1 MNRLEINHTP
11 PPCGKPAGRRTKNQI
26 TMTERINKEEYLA
39 IYDFLREERCPFE
52 ITRPDSNEFYGDLL
66 PKGKLIVFKNESDL
80 EFPGA
85 IEVIQR
91 IRRLDLS
98 ALTTEHLPFSFRPFF
113 NLEEL
118 SFDGSGFRTIPIGF
132 NALPKLKYLNLS
144 RLNLWDFPKLDG
156 LKNLEVLALR
166 GVKARDFFFDDMFS
180 GLTKLRVLDLQFG
193 RLDNFSFFKSLKGLK
208 HLEYVDLRGA
218 DLSKVDKTNSLP
230 DLDCE
235 ILTGLNFL

>member
-1 MNRLEINHTP
+1 M
-11 PPCGKPAGRRTKNQI
+11 K
-26 TMTERINKEEYLA
+26 ERIEKEEYLA
-39 IYDFLREERCPFE
+39 IYDFLRKERCPFE

-66 PKGKLIVFKNESDL
+66 PKGNLSVFKKKLSKSDF
-80 EFPGA
+80 EFFGA
-85 IEVIQR
+85 MEVIKK

-98 ALTTEHLPFSFRPFF
+98 GLTTEHLPFSFRPFF

-208 HLEYVDLRGA
+208 NLEYVDLRGA

-235 ILTGLNFL
+235 ILLGMNFDRK

>member
-1 MNRLEINHTP
+1 
-11 PPCGKPAGRRTKNQI
+11 
-26 TMTERINKEEYLA
+26 MTERINKEEYLA

-66 PKGKLIVFKNESDL
+66 PKGNLSVFKKKLSKSDF
-80 EFPGA
+80 EFFGA
-85 IEVIQR
+85 MEVIKK

-98 ALTTEHLPFSFRPFF
+98 GLTTDHLPFFFHPFSS
-113 NLEEL
+113 LEEL
-118 SFDGSGFRTIPIGF
+118 SFDASGFRSIPIGF
-132 NALPKLKYLNLS
+132 NVLPKLKYLNLS
-144 RLNLWDFPKLDG
+144 RLNLWDYPKLDG

-166 GVKARDFFFDDMFS
+166 FLNNDVNRFPDDMFS

-208 HLEYVDLRGA
+208 NLEYVDLRGA

-235 ILTGLNFL
+235 ILTGGNFIL

>member
-1 MNRLEINHTP
+1 
-11 PPCGKPAGRRTKNQI
+11 
-26 TMTERINKEEYLA
+26 MTEQINKEEYLA

-52 ITRPDSNEFYGDLL
+52 IPSPFKSDEFYGPLL

-98 ALTTEHLPFSFRPFF
+98 GLTTEHLPFSFRPFSS
-113 NLEEL
+113 LEEL
-118 SFDGSGFRTIPIGF
+118 SFDASGFRTIPIGF

-144 RLNLWDFPKLDG
+144 RLSLWDFPKLDG

-166 GVKARDFFFDDMFS
+166 FLNSDLNGFSDDVFS
-180 GLTKLRVLDLQFG
+180 GLTNLRVLDLRHS
-193 RLDNFSFFKSLKGLK
+193 RLHNLFFFESLRGLK
-208 HLEYVDLRGA
+208 NLEYVDLRSA
-218 DLSKVDKTNSLP
+218 SYTKPIPS
-230 DLDCE
+230 LDCK
-235 ILTGLNFL
+235 ILTGKDRVRNSF